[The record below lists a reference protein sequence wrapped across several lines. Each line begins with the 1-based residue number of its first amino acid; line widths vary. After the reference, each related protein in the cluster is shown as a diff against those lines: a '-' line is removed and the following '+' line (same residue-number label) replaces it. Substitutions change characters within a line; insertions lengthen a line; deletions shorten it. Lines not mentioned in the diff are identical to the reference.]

1 MEHTLNE
8 GGNNISDWYNNNLLQ
23 GDFSKYQAMS
33 LGPRN
38 CTKDLRIEINDTEKS
53 EIMLLG
59 VTLDDQLTFSS
70 HVSNICRKTS
80 CQIGVLQRLCN
91 LIPTSAKLHIA
102 NLQYYL
108 MSHTVKLSGTFVVLL
123 MPES

>member
-1 MEHTLNE
+1 MREE
-8 GGNNISDWYNNNLLQ
+8 IISLIGTTIIFYKEIFQ
-23 GDFSKYQAMS
+23 SIS
-33 LGPRN
+33 IRN
-38 CTKDLRIEINDTEKS
+38 CPKDLQIEINDTVVEKKS

-59 VTLDDQLTFSS
+59 VILDDQLTFSS

-80 CQIGVLQRLCN
+80 CQIGVLQRLHN

>member
-23 GDFSKYQAMS
+23 GNFSKYQAMS

-38 CTKDLRIEINDTEKS
+38 CTKDLQIEINDTVVEKKS

-59 VTLDDQLTFSS
+59 VTLDDQLTFSFS
-70 HVSNICRKTS
+70 KKKKENSK
-80 CQIGVLQRLCN
+80 
-91 LIPTSAKLHIA
+91 P
-102 NLQYYL
+102 
-108 MSHTVKLSGTFVVLL
+108 
-123 MPES
+123 P